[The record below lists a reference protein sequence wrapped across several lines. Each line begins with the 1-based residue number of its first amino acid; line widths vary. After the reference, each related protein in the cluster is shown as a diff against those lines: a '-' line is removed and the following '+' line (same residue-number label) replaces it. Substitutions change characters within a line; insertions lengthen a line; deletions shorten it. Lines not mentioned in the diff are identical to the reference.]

1 MKRTRTLIAVGV
13 LAACIGPLA
22 GTAVAHNAACVP
34 TGSGAIVFAGSNRDA
49 PVVSESNPNVLW
61 DSVLGAWV
69 LDLQTGSGDQYG
81 ARYAADQGDSHLE
94 RPTICSPEGPR
105 AD

>member
-13 LAACIGPLA
+13 LATLVGPLA
-22 GTAVAHNAACVP
+22 TTAIAHNAACVP
-34 TGSGAIVFAGSNRDA
+34 TGTGDIVFAGSNRDA
-49 PVVSESNPNVLW
+49 PIVSESNPNALW
-61 DSVLGAWV
+61 DEALGAWV
-69 LDLQTGSGDQYG
+69 LDLQSGSGDQYG
-81 ARYAADQGDSHLE
+81 SRYAADQGGSQLE